1 MVALQRATRWLL
13 MAVLVTLLVG
23 CGTRWATV
31 ADGAGR
37 PVMLLGHDPLGYF
50 TEGKPRPGQP
60 AFTSTV
66 LDRSYRFASAQNRL
80 DFSAD
85 PARYEPQYGGFCAHG
100 AAFGRKLGSN
110 PTLWA
115 VRDGRLYLF
124 GSQAAQ
130 AAWSL
135 DPPRHIARADALW
148 PGIQDEGWRSATFKA
163 GFRHPRYAQ
172 ALHQART
179 DWQRQHP
186 GRPWPDDAP
195 TWRDWFK
202 PPGWRAAEGMGQQAL
217 GYPE

>member
-1 MVALQRATRWLL
+1 MTRLARTLFGFALAALL
-13 MAVLVTLLVG
+13 AG

-31 ADGAGR
+31 PDGAGR
-37 PVMLLGHDPLGYF
+37 PLMLLGHDPVTYF

-60 AFTSTV
+60 AFTSNV

-80 DFSAD
+80 DFTAD

-124 GSQAAQ
+124 GSRAAQ

-135 DPPRHIARADALW
+135 EPQRYINRADALW
-148 PGIQDEGWRSATFKA
+148 VGLQDRGWRTATFKA
-163 GFRHPRYAQ
+163 TLLHERYGQ
-172 ALHQART
+172 ALLEARA
-179 DWQRQHP
+179 DWERQHP
-186 GRPWPDDAP
+186 GQAWPDDAP
-195 TWRDWFK
+195 TWRDGIK
-202 PPGWRAAEGMGQQAL
+202 LPGWRAAEGVGQPAL
-217 GYPE
+217 GYPD